1 MSRGDDAV
9 RDDLQDCM
17 TERPARSPARV
28 PPGRRVYAV
37 GDVHG
42 RVDLL
47 RRLNARIRADADAAR
62 ADSRVVVY
70 LGDYVDRGAHSRG
83 VLDCLIEEPIPGF
96 ETVGLLGNHE
106 AFLLEFLDDPARGD
120 VWVYNGGDATLRD
133 YGIDPAEPEV
143 RAGGWKGLRDRLL
156 EALPRRHLDFLRG
169 LPLTH
174 VEGDYVFVH
183 AGIRPGVP
191 LEKQQRRDLL
201 WIREGFL
208 DCEDDLGAVVVH
220 GHTPVKEIQVRPN
233 RIGIDTGAW
242 MSDTLTCVV
251 LHDGERAFI
260 QT

>member
-1 MSRGDDAV
+1 MSRGNGET
-9 RDDLQDCM
+9 RDGLQGGM
-17 TERPARSPARV
+17 TERSARSLVRV

-37 GDVHG
+37 GDIHG
-42 RVDLL
+42 RIDLL

-62 ADSRVVVY
+62 ADSSAVVY
-70 LGDYVDRGAHSRG
+70 LGDYVDRGACSRD
-83 VLDCLIEEPIPGF
+83 VLDCLIEDPIPGF
-96 ETVGLLGNHE
+96 ETVRLLGNHE

-120 VWVYNGGDATLRD
+120 IWVYNGGDATLRD
-133 YGIDPAEPEV
+133 YGVDPENPEF
-143 RAGGWKGLRDRLL
+143 RAGGWKGLRDRFL
-156 EALPRRHLDFLRG
+156 EVLPERHLDFLRG

-174 VEGDYVFVH
+174 IEGDYVFVH

-191 LEKQQRRDLL
+191 LEKQERRDLL

-208 DCEDDLGAVVVH
+208 DCEDDLGKVVVH
-220 GHTPVKEIQVRPN
+220 GHTPSKGIQVRPN